1 MPVSDAK
8 KKANNKW
15 DAAHMQNL
23 SVKVRRE
30 YAAQIREKAAAK
42 GTTIGAILRVFYALV
57 RKTINL
63 SELLAQTER
72 AQERARERA
81 RHKD

>member
-15 DAAHMQNL
+15 DSAHMQNL

-30 YAAQIREKAAAK
+30 YADQIREKAAAK
-42 GTTIGAILRVFYALV
+42 GTTIGAILRKALDEFM
-57 RKTINL
+57 KT
-63 SELLAQTER
+63 
-72 AQERARERA
+72 
-81 RHKD
+81 D

>member
-23 SVKVRRE
+23 SGKVRRE
-30 YAAQIREKAAAK
+30 YADQIREKAAAK
-42 GTTIGAILRVFYALV
+42 GTTIGAILRKALDEFMSSV
-57 RKTINL
+57 
-63 SELLAQTER
+63 
-72 AQERARERA
+72 
-81 RHKD
+81 

>member
-30 YAAQIREKAAAK
+30 YADQIREKCAEK
-42 GTTIGAILRVFYALV
+42 GTTPGAIMRKALDDFME
-57 RKTINL
+57 
-63 SELLAQTER
+63 S
-72 AQERARERA
+72 
-81 RHKD
+81 

>member
-30 YAAQIREKAAAK
+30 YADQIRENCAK
-42 GTTIGAILRVFYALV
+42 RWTSL
-57 RKTINL
+57 
-63 SELLAQTER
+63 
-72 AQERARERA
+72 
-81 RHKD
+81 

>member
-30 YAAQIREKAAAK
+30 YADQIRS
-42 GTTIGAILRVFYALV
+42 LD
-57 RKTINL
+57 NM
-63 SELLAQTER
+63 
-72 AQERARERA
+72 
-81 RHKD
+81 

>member
-1 MPVSDAK
+1 MAVSDAR

-30 YAAQIREKAAAK
+30 YADQIREKAAAK
-42 GTTIGAILRVFYALV
+42 GTTIGAILRKALDEFM
-57 RKTINL
+57 KT
-63 SELLAQTER
+63 
-72 AQERARERA
+72 
-81 RHKD
+81 D

>member
-30 YAAQIREKAAAK
+30 YADQIREKAAAQ
-42 GTTIGAILRVFYALV
+42 GTTIGAILRKALDEFM
-57 RKTINL
+57 KT
-63 SELLAQTER
+63 
-72 AQERARERA
+72 
-81 RHKD
+81 D